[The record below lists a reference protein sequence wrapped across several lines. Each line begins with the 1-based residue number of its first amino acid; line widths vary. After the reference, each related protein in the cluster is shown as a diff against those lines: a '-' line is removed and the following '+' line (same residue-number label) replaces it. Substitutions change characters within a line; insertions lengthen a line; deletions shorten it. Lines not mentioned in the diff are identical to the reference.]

1 MTVSSLARRSS
12 FCHFWTL
19 LKNRCRRRAFCGWI
33 GATHQCQ
40 FKKEV
45 AEPSKIEMFMPSNH
59 WSFCHLAKRSLHA
72 SPRHFQ
78 EIMLTSERYGVQ
90 RLPFAQVSSSD
101 ISFFEQLMPG
111 RVITDTDELNFF
123 NVDWLKSVR
132 GCSKVL
138 LKPQTTQEVSEV
150 LRNPGLPGWL
160 HFRKPQPVSGAT
172 GFHHAS

>member
-1 MTVSSLARRSS
+1 MSRKKSGVECFLEGENHIFIILFYFRLIMTVSSLARRSS

-45 AEPSKIEMFMPSNH
+45 AEPSKIQMFMPSNH

-132 GCSKVL
+132 GRLISNYHRFEEL
-138 LKPQTTQEVSEV
+138 QL
-150 LRNPGLPGWL
+150 
-160 HFRKPQPVSGAT
+160 
-172 GFHHAS
+172 